1 MLVQQHMPDA
11 AALLLRSAQQLG
23 IYTAKDAVQQD
34 FMVKKKTKKK
44 TVDLTLIHSLES
56 QINDYTLAA

>member
-1 MLVQQHMPDA
+1 MPDA

-34 FMVKKKTKKK
+34 FMVKKKQKKK
-44 TVDLTLIHSLES
+44 NGRFNSNPFFGVA
-56 QINDYTLAA
+56 N